1 VETYHLREH
10 LSLELL
16 QRELEAT
23 VAIVVEHLDRDHM
36 IRPWMRRRGWSS
48 HDVQALSLSKGQRVD
63 VQRALVEI
71 RQQSQ
76 EKGRLALRST
86 R

>member
-1 VETYHLREH
+1 LREH

-36 IRPWMRRRGWSS
+36 IRPRMRRRGWSS
-48 HDVQALSLSKGQRVD
+48 HDVQALVLSKGQRVD